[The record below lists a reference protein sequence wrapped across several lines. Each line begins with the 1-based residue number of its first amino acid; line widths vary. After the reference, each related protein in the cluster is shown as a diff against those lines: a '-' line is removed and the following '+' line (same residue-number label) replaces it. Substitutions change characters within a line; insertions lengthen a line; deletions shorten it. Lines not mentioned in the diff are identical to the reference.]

1 MKSNSQT
8 QKLAIS
14 PDRVDCGH
22 GKDISGQQTSPAFPP
37 VIADIGSLALV
48 AAKVPVENRI
58 ASAST
63 NWTFRS
69 NTRAQPRFEQ
79 LSMR

>member
-8 QKLAIS
+8 QEFAIS
-14 PDRVDCGH
+14 LGRIDCGH
-22 GKDISGQQTSPAFPP
+22 GTDISGQQTSPTFPLA
-37 VIADIGSLALV
+37 IADIGSLVLV

-63 NWTFRS
+63 NWTLS
-69 NTRAQPRFEQ
+69 VKHSRAA
-79 LSMR
+79 SI